1 MKDINF
7 RFLVFVLLCVSQKF
21 AFSQKK
27 LIVDWQKTAGG
38 ERNEVAYAGV
48 ETKDG
53 GYIIVGSTNSKNS
66 FDVKES
72 NGYNTNGGN
81 DFWVTKISAKG
92 ATEWAKAFGGTKD
105 DIATSIAKTA
115 NNEYL
120 ILGSTL
126 SIDGDAANNGTNGG
140 LLLLRITETGG
151 LIYKKILAGGNASA
165 GFTYSPANTFSK
177 PVVKILDDQKIVI
190 GASRASAVI
199 PATLFD
205 FYIGVFTP
213 TADPLWS
220 NTYGGKQEDYLFDF
234 IKTADGGYALCGGTM
249 SFGDDFPGAGQGF
262 VDMAIVKIDANGKFL
277 WKKAWGGKSF
287 DMLYS
292 LTEIAA
298 TKMIYAV
305 GESSSI
311 EGPLGTNKGNKDGI
325 LMKIDNSGIV
335 QSIKHFGGIED
346 DGFFHILAH
355 TDGNLYLSG
364 ATNSNIDTFIPKSAL
379 ADAWLLSLKESTLE
393 TNYQFLLGGADADQ
407 FRQTIIPSTKKGLSL
422 IGNARSTDGDITL
435 NRGQTDFWLV
445 SMTPPPPALF
455 SRFEAY
461 LTAEQKVEVTWTT
474 IQEENVALFI
484 IEKSTDNINWKV
496 LGEIPASGTSYAL
509 KNYRLIDLN
518 SKVGKNYYKI
528 TYKDIKDVVYLGKS
542 TSYTFIPLGNPP
554 SPRKNVAF
562 PNPSKGIFWIET
574 PAEKYSIKIVNIS
587 GMPIEFSE
595 IESENNVSEIHFP
608 EGMASGIYFL
618 QIISEN
624 GIESHKILV
633 SGN

>member
-1 MKDINF
+1 MKCIQQSVILF
-7 RFLVFVLLCVSQKF
+7 LCVFASQL

-38 ERNEVAYAGV
+38 ERNEVAYTGI

-92 ATEWAKAFGGTKD
+92 VTEWAKAFGGTKD
-105 DIATSIAKTA
+105 DIATSIAKTS

-177 PVVKILDDQKIVI
+177 PVIKILDDQKIVI
-190 GASRASAVI
+190 GASRATATI

-213 TADPLWS
+213 TLDPLWS

-234 IKTADGGYALCGGTM
+234 IKTADGGYAICGGTM

-311 EGPLGTNKGNKDGI
+311 EGPLGVNKGNKDGI
-325 LMKIDNSGIV
+325 VMKIDNNGTV
-335 QSIKHFGGIED
+335 QSIKHYGGIED
-346 DGFFHILAH
+346 DGFFHVLAH

-364 ATNSNIDTFIPKSAL
+364 ATNSNIDTFTPKSAL
-379 ADAWLLSLKESTLE
+379 SDAWILSLKESTLE

-407 FRQTIIPSTKKGLSL
+407 FRQAIVPTTKKGLTL

-445 SMTPPPPALF
+445 SMAPPPPALF

-474 IQEENVALFI
+474 IQEENLATFTV
-484 IEKSTDNINWKV
+484 EKSTDNINWKELSV
-496 LGEIPASGTSYAL
+496 VPATGTSYAL

-518 SKVGKNYYKI
+518 SKIGKNYYRLSY
-528 TYKDIKDVVYLGKS
+528 TDIKNIVYKGPSALF
-542 TSYTFIPLGNPP
+542 TFIPLGTPP
-554 SPRKNVAF
+554 IFRKIVAF
-562 PNPSKGIFWIET
+562 PNPSKGTFWIET
-574 PAEKYSIKIVNIS
+574 PATEYTIRIVNLS
-587 GMPIEFSE
+587 GMPVEFTE
-595 IESENNVSEIHFP
+595 IENENNVSEIHLSA
-608 EGMASGIYFL
+608 GMPNGIYFM
-618 QIISEN
+618 QIITEDS
-624 GIESHKILV
+624 IESHKLMV